1 MIVNGPKSEWT
12 EWAAKV
18 LGHDGNQVCKDVRH
32 CMYSFLHKV
41 NGSSI
46 LKGCGAA
53 VKTFIGKYN
62 TNHCV
67 ETCSRRRWHRQ
78 TASY

>member
-1 MIVNGPKSEWT
+1 MMEIRYVKMYGIVCPLS
-12 EWAAKV
+12 
-18 LGHDGNQVCKDVRH
+18 
-32 CMYSFLHKV
+32 MYSFLHKV
-41 NGSSI
+41 NGSSM

-53 VKTFIGKYN
+53 VKTFVGKYN

-67 ETCSRRRWHRQ
+67 ETCSRRIWHRQ